1 MKILKSEGEEIKEQ
15 EMMDILTQL
24 TGKSR
29 EEDALK
35 LDIDAKYF
43 AEEILGFEE
52 IDDNEEEAE
61 FVDNNY

>member
-1 MKILKSEGEEIKEQ
+1 
-15 EMMDILTQL
+15 MMDILTQL